1 MEVKGVILLAS
12 DAGDATATE
21 QRGEVSH
28 QERVDP
34 DKPGPQ
40 ESAEE
45 PFGPLP

>member
-1 MEVKGVILLAS
+1 MEVKGVIPSFAS

-21 QRGEVSH
+21 RRGEVSH

-40 ESAEE
+40 ESAE